1 MSALVTPLL
10 HWLGLALLWGTALAL
25 VTAAILALVGRR
37 ARPALHTIL
46 WLVVLVKFLVPAG
59 PSWDFSL
66 ASGVGALSRSFAH
79 HDAVIGDEPSHAL
92 VEDSQPGSFAIA
104 MLLAW
109 ALGVA
114 IVSALRLARHRRLAD
129 SCRRLPAADRA
140 TVAVVADAC
149 RRLSVRRMPDVR
161 VSHDAAAPFVLG
173 VRRPLLVLS
182 RRHLDLPDELDAI
195 VLHEVAHLRRGDL
208 IVRRIQWLAGTL
220 FFFWPGVAWVN
231 RRLDLARERACDEWA
246 LRLGR
251 LSAAEY
257 ARCLLRAVDR
267 RVPVRLAPEFA
278 AMAAGRAQLR
288 RRLDA
293 LLDEAPSR
301 RPRRTALAFAGVW
314 VVVALA
320 GAASPSM
327 LDHEDLDVRVDP
339 SGRVRV
345 VRFDGTA
352 SDDATARYLALHPDD
367 DANGDGRLDVAEL
380 RTLEQRRERMFPPGA
395 DVTTGSDG
403 PRVTRRIRS
412 PEGDRVL
419 VTEDVVQR
427 N

>member
-10 HWLGLALLWGTALAL
+10 HWLGLAILWGTALAL
-25 VTAAILALVGRR
+25 VTAAILAVVGRH
-37 ARPALHTIL
+37 ARPALHATL

-59 PSWDFSL
+59 PSWGFSL

-79 HDAVIGDEPSHAL
+79 REAVIGDDAFTVS
-92 VEDSQPGSFAIA
+92 VGDSSPGSIAIA
-104 MLLAW
+104 ILFAW

-114 IVSALRLARHRRLAD
+114 IVSALRLARHRRIVD
-129 SCRRLPAADRA
+129 SCRRLSLADRT
-140 TVAVVADAC
+140 TVAVVANAC
-149 RRLSVRRMPDVR
+149 RRLSVRRTPEVR
-161 VSHDAAAPFVLG
+161 VSRDAAAPFVLG
-173 VRRPLLVLS
+173 LRRPLLVLS
-182 RRHLDLPDELDAI
+182 RRHLDVPDELEAI

-208 IVRRIQWLAGTL
+208 AVRRIQWLAGTL
-220 FFFWPGVAWVN
+220 FFFWPAVAWVN

-267 RVPVRLAPEFA
+267 RVPGRLAPEFV

-288 RRLDA
+288 RRLGA
-293 LLDEAPSR
+293 LLDDAPRR
-301 RPRRTALAFAGVW
+301 RPRRLVAAFAGAW
-314 VVVALA
+314 VVIALA
-320 GAASPSM
+320 GAASRPVS
-327 LDHEDLDVRVDP
+327 DHEDVDVRVDP

-352 SDDATARYLALHPDD
+352 GDDATARFLAVHR
-367 DANGDGRLDVAEL
+367 DADVNGDGRLDVAEL
-380 RTLEQRRERMFPPGA
+380 RALEQRREAAIPQGA
-395 DVTTGSDG
+395 DVTTESDG
-403 PRVTRRIRS
+403 TRVTRRVRS
-412 PEGDRVL
+412 PDGDRVL